1 MVSLITGGAG
11 FIGSHLADYLVAAGE
26 PVIVLDDLSTG
37 RRENIMHLEG
47 HPLFRFVYGSVLD
60 AASVAPL
67 IREADLIYHL
77 AAAGGDRRNL
87 DEPLQ
92 SMITNLDG
100 TAIVLREAYRWGKK
114 VFVAST
120 SEVYGKND
128 RPGLSETDPSILG
141 PMETTRWLYAVTK
154 AAGECLALAYW
165 RDRGLPVIIGRL
177 FTTYGPR
184 QTESYGMVIPRFIG
198 QALRGEP
205 LTVFGDGRQTR
216 CFSYVK
222 DVIAAVLA
230 LMRTPD
236 AVGQIVNIGNEREV
250 TIRRLAEIVIEITR
264 SNSPIAHTDP
274 GRVSPHGFED
284 EYRRVPDTSK
294 LRNLIGW
301 APATPI
307 EEGVRATVE
316 YVQRRLLA
324 VAG

>member
-1 MVSLITGGAG
+1 MVSLVTGGAG
-11 FIGSHLADYLVAAGE
+11 FIGSHLADRLVADGE

-47 HPLFRFVYGSVLD
+47 HPLFRFVHGSVLD
-60 AASVAPL
+60 AEIVAPL
-67 IREADLIYHL
+67 IRDADLIYHL
-77 AAAGGDRRNL
+77 AAAVGARRILN
-87 DEPLQ
+87 EPVQ
-92 SMITNLDG
+92 AMTTNLEG
-100 TAIVLREAYRWGKK
+100 TALVLREAYRWGKK

-128 RPGLSETDPSILG
+128 RTGLGEPDPGILG
-141 PMETTRWLYAVTK
+141 PLETTRWHYAVTK

-184 QTESYGMVIPRFIG
+184 QTEAYGMVIPRFIG

-216 CFSYVK
+216 SFSYVE
-222 DVIAAVLA
+222 DIAAAVLA

-250 TIRRLAEIVIEITR
+250 TIRQLAEIVLEITK
-264 SNSPIAHTDP
+264 SGSPIAHIDP
-274 GRVSPHGFED
+274 GRVYPHGFED
-284 EYRRVPDTSK
+284 VRRRVPDTSK

-301 APATPI
+301 TPATPI
-307 EEGVRATVE
+307 EEGVRVTVAHA
-316 YVQRRLLA
+316 QRPLSA